1 LDKIIKKTIEAI
13 NNSKAELFDIAE
25 NARNECVRLEKEL
38 EELKRRTSEIIK
50 SVETLEV
57 ALYESKKRLMHVSRN
72 YDKYSEEELREA
84 YENADN
90 IRVELAIKR
99 EREQY
104 YIKRRNELEMRLK
117 EAYKPL
123 KRRTTLSP
131 RLEFP

>member
-1 LDKIIKKTIEAI
+1 
-13 NNSKAELFDIAE
+13 LFDIAE

-117 EAYKPL
+117 EAYKTL

>member
-1 LDKIIKKTIEAI
+1 
-13 NNSKAELFDIAE
+13 
-25 NARNECVRLEKEL
+25 
-38 EELKRRTSEIIK
+38 
-50 SVETLEV
+50 
-57 ALYESKKRLMHVSRN
+57 MHVSRN

-117 EAYKPL
+117 EAL
-123 KRRTTLSP
+123 
-131 RLEFP
+131 

>member
-1 LDKIIKKTIEAI
+1 
-13 NNSKAELFDIAE
+13 
-25 NARNECVRLEKEL
+25 
-38 EELKRRTSEIIK
+38 
-50 SVETLEV
+50 
-57 ALYESKKRLMHVSRN
+57 VSRN

-117 EAYKPL
+117 EAYKTVEKADNL
-123 KRRTTLSP
+123 ISQIGISLSYLTGDLENVSLQIEDMKQKRL
-131 RLEFP
+131 LGFG